1 MPMASKR
8 PPNAPLGPC
17 YKCGGDHLIKDCPYP
32 RQPRPCNVSSV
43 VPALTRYCL
52 DCGIKHVVPDCPL
65 NPDKK
70 AKATLNI
77 VETIPST
84 SEQENEEVAPVQ
96 EITRAQRKLN
106 PETQQSEEDESERS
120 SRNSWKARRQRR
132 MAAKKNRAEKLNS
145 DNKVEK
151 NGKELNGGSVLAD
164 QALEPLKTMLDA
176 YEVRLKPKETLE
188 ERFRAYLDPT

>member
-1 MPMASKR
+1 MDLNTLMFIAGQARPQMPMAPKR

-17 YKCGGDHLIKDCPYP
+17 YNCGGDHLIKDCPYP
-32 RQPRPCNVSSV
+32 HQPRQGNVSPA

-96 EITRAQRKLN
+96 VITRAQRKRN
-106 PETQQSEEDESERS
+106 PETQQSEEDKSEQS
-120 SRNSWKARRQRR
+120 SQNSWKARR
-132 MAAKKNRAEKLNS
+132 
-145 DNKVEK
+145 
-151 NGKELNGGSVLAD
+151 
-164 QALEPLKTMLDA
+164 
-176 YEVRLKPKETLE
+176 
-188 ERFRAYLDPT
+188 